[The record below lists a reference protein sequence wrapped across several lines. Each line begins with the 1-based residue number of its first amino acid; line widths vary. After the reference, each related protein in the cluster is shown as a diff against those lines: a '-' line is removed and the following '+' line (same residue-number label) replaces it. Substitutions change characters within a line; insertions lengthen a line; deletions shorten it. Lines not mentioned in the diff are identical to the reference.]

1 MNSPVPARGPSATL
15 KALVADAKTAARER
29 NWATAL
35 ALGDAALSRFED
47 AVPSVLYRI
56 MSKAY
61 RGEDRVPEA
70 FAILMRGWAG
80 RRGDD
85 GLVEEIAG
93 LAGSF
98 HSLSDAATFVRECAE
113 AGESLSQSDRRKLEQ
128 ATRRVVDSVAG
139 EAAAATRNKEWKKAE
154 SLWEDIL
161 VNFGELAP
169 PIGYIKLSQAHRRLG
184 RLEDAAAVSDRGSKL
199 YPNVARLARERAIA
213 YIALAIETGGHNI
226 HHTTSTIDELGLH
239 SLTALAIEGLRSLR
253 SGSFDEAK
261 AIWSDYEVRYGQ
273 GGSDEE
279 ALLLE
284 GHQKIDGNETFLETK
299 RNSLQLISDVPSAD
313 EYCVYTAV
321 FGGYDA
327 LRPPLYHPPGIRF
340 ICFTDEE
347 IHASGWELRLIERP
361 DPEPALASRKLKIF
375 PHEYISGHRYSLY
388 VDANL
393 QFLSDVSLLHALW
406 LRGKTFVAWRHSVR
420 SGVFDECETMLSKHR
435 HVASQ
440 IIDQYKLFRDK
451 GIPEHSGLVEASF
464 LWRDHSNPDVQRL
477 MKAWWAHLLQFGHR
491 DQPGL
496 GYLMWLTGITP
507 EVMPLAAGTTRKNG
521 YFVTWPHPAAAS
533 AGQFDSDES

>member
-1 MNSPVPARGPSATL
+1 MNSAVPARGPSATL

-169 PIGYIKLSQAHRRLG
+169 EKASIELSRARTKLLATAIIEATKASREKDWPRASELWKEILIDRGESALTPIVYVKLSQAHRRLG
-184 RLEDAAAVSDRGSKL
+184 RLEDAAAFQ
-199 YPNVARLARERAIA
+199 
-213 YIALAIETGGHNI
+213 
-226 HHTTSTIDELGLH
+226 
-239 SLTALAIEGLRSLR
+239 IEG
-253 SGSFDEAK
+253 
-261 AIWSDYEVRYGQ
+261 W
-273 GGSDEE
+273 
-279 ALLLE
+279 
-284 GHQKIDGNETFLETK
+284 N
-299 RNSLQLISDVPSAD
+299 
-313 EYCVYTAV
+313 
-321 FGGYDA
+321 
-327 LRPPLYHPPGIRF
+327 
-340 ICFTDEE
+340 FT
-347 IHASGWELRLIERP
+347 
-361 DPEPALASRKLKIF
+361 
-375 PHEYISGHRYSLY
+375 
-388 VDANL
+388 
-393 QFLSDVSLLHALW
+393 Q
-406 LRGKTFVAWRHSVR
+406 
-420 SGVFDECETMLSKHR
+420 
-435 HVASQ
+435 
-440 IIDQYKLFRDK
+440 
-451 GIPEHSGLVEASF
+451 
-464 LWRDHSNPDVQRL
+464 
-477 MKAWWAHLLQFGHR
+477 
-491 DQPGL
+491 
-496 GYLMWLTGITP
+496 
-507 EVMPLAAGTTRKNG
+507 TTR
-521 YFVTWPHPAAAS
+521 VLQRSAPLSRQAPAIGARP
-533 AGQFDSDES
+533 